1 VSSTGQQEFAF
12 GPFRLDGHRRSL
24 TRNGAPVS
32 VGGRAL
38 DILLVLAEAAGATV
52 SKTALLDKV
61 WPGLSVE
68 ENNLQVHISALRKAL
83 GEGSIVTVPGR
94 GYRLTAPAAG
104 AEPAAG
110 GVAEPAPSGPPLQ
123 DRASIAVLAFANMS
137 SDPDQEFFSDGIA
150 NDIITEL
157 SRTRWLLVIARNSSF
172 AYKGRNIDVKQ
183 IARELGV
190 RYILE
195 GSVRRS
201 GGRVRVTAEL
211 IEVETGSHIWA
222 ERYDRDITEIFA
234 VQDEITAA
242 VSLAIEPAIASAEQQ
257 RAMRK
262 PPGNLGTW
270 EAYQRGLWHQAR
282 FDAAENVVAREF
294 FQRAA
299 ALDPTFSPAYQG
311 LAQTYVD
318 DCRMFLTGDPEQTV
332 GSAEPLARKSLALDG
347 NDAGAHAIAGW
358 LCLTRGDLDAG
369 LDEADRALALGPN
382 NASAHRLKGQCLA
395 FSGKHYD
402 GHQVLLNYLRLN
414 PHDPRNWE
422 SLHVVAIACYLSA
435 DYPGAVDAAR
445 RALRANPGQPLSY
458 RWLAAALGQIGRTNE
473 ARDVLHQAEVV
484 VAPLAIDTYLRRRWP
499 WQRQDDHDHMLEGL
513 RKAGWQG

>member
-1 VSSTGQQEFAF
+1 MSPTQQEFAF
-12 GPFRLDGHRRSL
+12 GPFRLDGDRRSL
-24 TRNGAPVS
+24 TRDGVPIS

-38 DILLVLAEAAGATV
+38 DVLLVLAEAAGATV
-52 SKTALLDKV
+52 SKIALLDKV

-68 ENNLQVHISALRKAL
+68 ENNLQVHISALRKTL
-83 GEGSIVTVPGR
+83 GEGWIVTVPGR
-94 GYRLTAPAAG
+94 GYRLTTRDTDAQPAADR
-104 AEPAAG
+104 A
-110 GVAEPAPSGPPLQ
+110 VAPVPSRPPLQ
-123 DRASIAVLAFANMS
+123 DRPSIAVLAFANMS

-172 AYKGRNIDVKQ
+172 SYKGRNIDVKQ
-183 IARELGV
+183 IACELGV

-201 GGRVRVTAEL
+201 GTRVRVTAEL

-222 ERYDRDITEIFA
+222 ERYDRDVMEVFA

-242 VSLAIEPAIASAEQQ
+242 VSRAIEPAIANAEQR
-257 RAMRK
+257 RAMRR

-282 FDAAENVVAREF
+282 FDVAENIVAREF
-294 FQRAA
+294 FQRAT

-318 DCRMFLTGDPEQTV
+318 DCRMFLTGDPDDTV
-332 GSAEPLARKSLALDG
+332 GSAEPLARKSLALDP
-347 NDAGAHAIAGW
+347 NDAGAHAVAGW
-358 LCLTRGDLDAG
+358 VCLTRGDLDAG
-369 LDEADRALALGPN
+369 LEEAGRALALGPN
-382 NASAHRLKGQCLA
+382 NASAHRLKGQCLV
-395 FSGKHYD
+395 FSGRPQD
-402 GHQVLLNYLRLN
+402 GYQVLLNYLRLN

-422 SLHVVAIACYLSA
+422 ALHVVAIARYLSGEYA
-435 DYPGAVDAAR
+435 GAIDAAR
-445 RALRANPGQPLSY
+445 RAIRANPGQPLSY
-458 RWLAAALGQIGRTNE
+458 RWLAAGLGQIGRTHE
-473 ARDVLHQAEVV
+473 AREVLNDAEAI

-513 RKAGWQG
+513 LKAGWRG